1 MPRNHYG
8 VLGLDRGASPAEVKA
23 AYRRLA
29 RQHHPDANQGD
40 LAAEA
45 EFKAV
50 AAAYKVLS
58 DPEGRRHY
66 DRFGHEGPTVGMAGD
81 PFGGINDIFES
92 FFGGAG
98 GFGGGGRGRSGP
110 ITGEDLETT
119 LLVDFVDAV
128 FGCEEELTVR
138 TAVACTSC
146 EATGSTPGTS
156 AQRCEGCRGTGQ
168 VQRVRQSLLGQMVT
182 SAACPTCSGRGEVVP
197 DPCADCR
204 GEGRRVEERTF
215 TVNVR
220 AGVDEGTTLR
230 LTGRG
235 AVGPRGGPAGDLYV
249 HVRVRT
255 HPVFERHGQDLVHRL
270 HVPVTQ
276 AALGVQLDYET
287 LDGTEELRI
296 PVGTQTGEVFR
307 FRGRG
312 VPHLQGRGRGDLI
325 IEVVVDTPTG
335 LSADGEDLLRALA
348 GERGETVAEPEDGLI
363 SRIRSAFR

>member
-1 MPRNHYG
+1 VPRDHYG
-8 VLGLDRGASPAEVKA
+8 VLGLDRDASPTEVKA

-138 TAVACTSC
+138 PRWRAPPVRRPARRRAPRRSVA
-146 EATGSTPGTS
+146 
-156 AQRCEGCRGTGQ
+156 R
-168 VQRVRQSLLGQMVT
+168 
-182 SAACPTCSGRGEVVP
+182 AA
-197 DPCADCR
+197 
-204 GEGRRVEERTF
+204 
-215 TVNVR
+215 
-220 AGVDEGTTLR
+220 
-230 LTGRG
+230 
-235 AVGPRGGPAGDLYV
+235 GGP
-249 HVRVRT
+249 VRSN
-255 HPVFERHGQDLVHRL
+255 GCD
-270 HVPVTQ
+270 
-276 AALGVQLDYET
+276 
-287 LDGTEELRI
+287 
-296 PVGTQTGEVFR
+296 
-307 FRGRG
+307 
-312 VPHLQGRGRGDLI
+312 
-325 IEVVVDTPTG
+325 
-335 LSADGEDLLRALA
+335 
-348 GERGETVAEPEDGLI
+348 
-363 SRIRSAFR
+363 SRCWARW